1 MRPAMRRPI
10 TPWALL
16 PLAACLLALAAPAQ
30 TQPAPATPDMIQALK
45 PTRQRNL
52 VVRPREPE
60 APAAAPAA
68 PAAPPAT
75 PVPVAPATAAT
86 ATAPTAAPVAA
97 PEATSGP
104 ASPANPPSLTLA
116 IAFDPNSAR
125 VRPESGPLLGHLVA
139 AMLSPEL
146 KSARFVIEGH
156 TDARGSPD
164 ANQRLSQQR
173 ADEVRLYLVALG
185 VHPSRL
191 RAVGKGSSD
200 PVNPLDPLAA
210 DNRRVRVVTLE

>member
-1 MRPAMRRPI
+1 MRRRL
-10 TPWALL
+10 TPRALL
-16 PLAACLLALAAPAQ
+16 PFAACLVALAAPAQ
-30 TQPAPATPDMIQALK
+30 AQPAPATPDMIQALK

-60 APAAAPAA
+60 APAAAAPAA
-68 PAAPPAT
+68 PAAPPAAEAS
-75 PVPVAPATAAT
+75 VAPAVAAT
-86 ATAPTAAPVAA
+86 ATTPVAAPVAA
-97 PEATSGP
+97 AGP
-104 ASPANPPSLTLA
+104 ASTASPPSLTLA

-146 KSARFVIEGH
+146 KSARFLIEGH
-156 TDARGSPD
+156 TDARGSSD

-200 PVNPLDPLAA
+200 PVNPLDPLAP